1 MKKILLFLLGILAFL
16 PFIPIKYNL
25 SFFSIPPQLTI
36 WVIIAT
42 LQFIG
47 VMIFAYLTRGDWK

>member
-1 MKKILLFLLGILAFL
+1 MQKILLIWLGILAVL
-16 PFIPIKYNL
+16 PFVPIKYN
-25 SFFSIPPQLTI
+25 FSLFAMPSQLTI
-36 WVIIAT
+36 WVVIAT